1 MSNMNP
7 VRKYLTVLSGQGVSV
22 PPELFTYLT
31 ALESLQEAAE
41 RLISS
46 ADDAGCDASLTVVDS
61 GYLKQV
67 RMQICELDRPLVTI
81 GEVSIQLTLS
91 TLDRFGELYGE
102 IRQALSTAAIS
113 EILSIAVHAAVI
125 HGKGLYLGSVLDE
138 LVESLETRDLLN
150 HQGDLDLS
158 KCTVEVTF
166 DVDTSD
172 GLQDADLG
180 AAVHALTGRRVLI
193 DRTHVAGASALHLN
207 MSYPNASKYGVP
219 EVATIQG
226 AKALASHFGLEH
238 SALEL
243 ATEDTGDDSADEIV
257 LTVRMPAT
265 AVYLGGMSL
274 VRDVAGRKLTIGF
287 DRLNADEQINFVNQ
301 CVKTQFSVPAI

>member
-1 MSNMNP
+1 MSNINP
-7 VRKYLTVLSGQGVSV
+7 VRKYLTVLSGQGISV

-31 ALESLQEAAE
+31 ASESLQEAAE

-46 ADDAGCDASLTVVDS
+46 ADDTGCDASLTVVDS

-67 RMQICELDRPLVTI
+67 RIQICELDRPHEAT

-102 IRQALSTAAIS
+102 TRTALSTGAIS

-125 HGKGLYLGSVLDE
+125 HGKGLYLGNVLDE
-138 LVESLETRDLLN
+138 LVESLETREVLN

-172 GLQDADLG
+172 GLQDLDLG

-207 MSYPNASKYGVP
+207 MSYPNASKYGEQRWQQP
-219 EVATIQG
+219 RGPRRLRAI
-226 AKALASHFGLEH
+226 L
-238 SALEL
+238 
-243 ATEDTGDDSADEIV
+243 DSSIRLLKSLLRTPVTIV
-257 LTVRMPAT
+257 LI
-265 AVYLGGMSL
+265 
-274 VRDVAGRKLTIGF
+274 KLFSPSGCQ
-287 DRLNADEQINFVNQ
+287 RLQ
-301 CVKTQFSVPAI
+301 CISVVCRLLEMLPFANYQLDSTK

>member
-1 MSNMNP
+1 MSNINP
-7 VRKYLTVLSGQGVSV
+7 VRKYLTVLSGQGISV

-41 RLISS
+41 TLISS
-46 ADDAGCDASLTVVDS
+46 ADDTGCDASLTVVDS

-67 RMQICELDRPLVTI
+67 RNQIFELDRPLEAT

-102 IRQALSTAAIS
+102 IRPALSTAAIS
-113 EILSIAVHAAVI
+113 EILSIAVHAANI
-125 HGKGLYLGSVLDE
+125 HGKGFYLGDVLDE

-150 HQGDLDLS
+150 HQGELDLS

-172 GLQDADLG
+172 GLQDPDLG

-193 DRTHVAGASALHLN
+193 DRTHVAGASALHMN
-207 MSYPNASKYGVP
+207 TSYPNASKYGIP

-243 ATEDTGDDSADEIV
+243 ATEDTGDDSADQVV

-274 VRDVAGRKLTIGF
+274 VRETPNKSPSMLKYSLT
-287 DRLNADEQINFVNQ
+287 
-301 CVKTQFSVPAI
+301 T